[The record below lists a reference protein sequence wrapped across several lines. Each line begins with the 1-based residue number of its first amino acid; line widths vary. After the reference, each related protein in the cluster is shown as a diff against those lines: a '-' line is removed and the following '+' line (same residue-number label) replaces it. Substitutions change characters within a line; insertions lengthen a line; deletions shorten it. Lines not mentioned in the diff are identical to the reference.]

1 MLKRGHKKT
10 NNKKKDDFYDL
21 NMKRFSESQEQHH
34 REIQKKSQIAL
45 QKLKNWDNQFII
57 D

>member
-1 MLKRGHKKT
+1 MLKRGYKK
-10 NNKKKDDFYDL
+10 NFVKKKDDFYDL
-21 NMKRFSESQEQHH
+21 NMKRIIVSQEQQH

-45 QKLKNWDNQFII
+45 QKLKNWDNQFMM